1 MKRILAPTL
10 AIALPIWAASF
21 TPPCKLPFAAI
32 SARQPIDSKC
42 GQSGSPENKPALAAQ
57 DTAKNNFCAT
67 GSTVALSFEIYP
79 SLQAAAERAL
89 GGEHYEPPTS
99 RAALQ
104 NLYTW
109 KGKKIGEGTRVSII
123 GYVESAHNS
132 DVNDG
137 ESVNCELT
145 GDENNDI
152 HVPIVQTAG
161 ADECSSVTAEITPHY
176 RPSVWTAANVNK
188 PHLPLRFTGQLLFDA
203 EHKPCRGTTV
213 EERKRQS
220 VWEVHPVY
228 SIDVCV
234 ASNASQCA
242 ASDEKVWLP
251 LDTWLKQQ
259 PPAKH

>member
-1 MKRILAPTL
+1 MSACLQGCFGVLCLLLVVNGPLPETL
-10 AIALPIWAASF
+10 AKEPMR
-21 TPPCKLPFAAI
+21 K
-32 SARQPIDSKC
+32 
-42 GQSGSPENKPALAAQ
+42 
-57 DTAKNNFCAT
+57 
-67 GSTVALSFEIYP
+67 TVATIE
-79 SLQAAAERAL
+79 
-89 GGEHYEPPTS
+89 GETFRINGQPTYKG
-99 RAALQ
+99 R
-104 NLYTW
+104 TW
-109 KGKKIGEGTRVSII
+109 KGKKIGEGTRVSIV
-123 GYVESAHNS
+123 GYVESAHYS

-176 RPSVWTAANVNK
+176 RPNVWTAANLNK
-188 PHLPLRFTGQLLFDA
+188 PQVPLRFTGHLLFDA

-213 EERKRQS
+213 EEPKRQS

-234 ASNASQCA
+234 ANNVSQCD
-242 ASDEKVWLP
+242 ASDEKVWLA